1 MRYKLAVFD
10 WNGTLIDDAE
20 ACLIATNA
28 VLAQAGVPS
37 ISLERY
43 LDTLDFPII
52 HLYSRNGITVDDY
65 LANFQEYG
73 LVWTDTYE
81 EASKTSPLR
90 RGTTDLLSWLQDQG
104 VILMI
109 LSNYTQYEL
118 EAQISE
124 RHVFQYFKHISGN
137 VDFNKQ
143 DHTRTTK
150 SGRLKAIMDEFGY
163 RPEEAFIV
171 GDSMEEPE
179 VAKELGLT
187 CFSVTWGS
195 VSAERLCKSPTH
207 HMVEELAE
215 IKEILQR

>member
-43 LDTLDFPII
+43 LNTLDFPII

>member
-1 MRYKLAVFD
+1 MHYKLAVFD

-43 LDTLDFPII
+43 LNTLDFPII

>member
-73 LVWTDTYE
+73 LVWTDAYE

-90 RGTTDLLSWLQDQG
+90 RGTTDLLSWLQYQG

-124 RHVFQYFKHISGN
+124 RHVFQYFKHINGN

-143 DHTRTTK
+143 EHTRTTK

-163 RPEEAFIV
+163 KPEEAFIV

-195 VSAERLCKSPTH
+195 VSAERLRKSPTH
-207 HMVEELAE
+207 HVVDELAE

>member
-28 VLAQAGVPS
+28 SLAKAGKPP
-37 ISLERY
+37 ITLERSRE
-43 LDTLDFPII
+43 TLDFPII
-52 HLYSRNGITVDDY
+52 HHYTRNGVEVDDY

-73 LVWTDTYE
+73 LAYFDTYK

-90 RGTTDLLSWLQDQG
+90 RGATDLLSWLQDQG
-104 VILMI
+104 ITLMI

-124 RHVFQYFKHISGN
+124 RHVFQYFKHINGN

-143 DHTRTTK
+143 EHTRTTK

-207 HMVEELAE
+207 HVVDELVE